1 VALILTRQ
9 ALPTLDRA
17 KYANAIGLARGAY
30 TLAEAPNGNPEVL
43 LLATGSEVVL
53 VRRGLRATCP
63 RWNQSS
69 RRQHAVLA
77 AYSKN
82 KIRSTGDSV
91 LPPTVKA
98 RVSVEE
104 GSTFG
109 WDPVEL
115 SGALRQST
123 RADAARSLSS
133 RRYVA
138 RPPGRIYRSLGE
150 GRRVECGYRLPRPH
164 RTKLIAWVNLITRDC
179 GSLPARVAALAL
191 RSAPGHR
198 AIGAAVA
205 LQSPGVKQ

>member
-1 VALILTRQ
+1 VVGNSPKPHGSIAKVLSVIRNSGSPATPPVALILTRQ

-43 LLATGSEVVL
+43 LLATGSEVAL

-123 RADAARSLSS
+123 RRRCAKLIIPAVCGSSARTDIPLS
-133 RRYVA
+133 RR
-138 RPPGRIYRSLGE
+138 RQESGM
-150 GRRVECGYRLPRPH
+150 RLPLTSTASYEAHSVGEP
-164 RTKLIAWVNLITRDC
+164 DY
-179 GSLPARVAALAL
+179 S
-191 RSAPGHR
+191 
-198 AIGAAVA
+198 
-205 LQSPGVKQ
+205 